1 MSESPI
7 VDILRL
13 SLLDDMCRLL
23 AFDDIEAIMQI
34 RTPLDLGLA
43 IRDRRRKLKL
53 SQTELAHKA
62 GVGRQWVVAIE
73 HGKSRAELSLVLRTL
88 AALDLPLSI
97 DPGAR
102 RLPSGDDMNPLDIDA
117 IVNAAKENR
126 T

>member
-1 MSESPI
+1 M
-7 VDILRL
+7 
-13 SLLDDMCRLL
+13 L
-23 AFDDIEAIMQI
+23 AFDDIGATMQI

-73 HGKSRAELSLVLRTL
+73 RGKSRAELGLILRTL
-88 AALDLPLSI
+88 AALDLPLTI
-97 DPGAR
+97 DPDPR
-102 RLPSGDDMNPLDIDA
+102 RLPSSGDMEPVDIDA
-117 IVNAAKENR
+117 IVNAAKEDR